1 MDYAIVKA
9 ARRTKNAGFTPEPRA
24 LAPSRPATRETNHM
38 ASTTSSP
45 STPAAPVTFA
55 READVFVVTIDNPPV
70 NALGVDVRR
79 GLVAAIAA
87 AEADSAARAVLIVG
101 AGRNFI
107 AGADIREFGQTPQ
120 PPSLPEVCL
129 AIENCS
135 KPVVAAIHGAALGGG
150 LEVALAAHYRI
161 AAPHAK
167 LGLPE
172 VALGLLPGSGG
183 TQRAPRLVG
192 VKPALDLML
201 SGRHAGAKEALS
213 LGLVDKLGNDAD
225 ARAEGL
231 AYAKELVAANAPVR
245 RTREAAGLADTE
257 ASRAALEAA
266 RADTAKKSRGLF
278 SPMKIIEAVEAALTL
293 PFDEGMA
300 LERKLF
306 MQCIDSPQRAGL
318 IHAFFAEREVLKA
331 PETKAA
337 KPRALDAAG
346 IVGGGTMGAGIAVA
360 MLDAGLPVT
369 MIERDDTQLAR
380 GRANV
385 EKVYDGL
392 IKKGRMTDEAKAAV
406 MARFDGST
414 SYDALAQVDIV
425 VEAVFEDMA
434 VKKAVFAELD
444 RVCKPGAVLATNTSY
459 LDIDEIAAS
468 ISRPQDVVGLH
479 FFSPANIMK
488 LLEIVVPAKVSADVV
503 ATGFELAK
511 KLKKVPVRA
520 GVCDGFIGNR
530 ILAVYRQAAD
540 HMMEDG
546 ASPYQ
551 IDEAVRNFGY
561 PMGPFQVSD
570 LAGGDIGW
578 ATRKRK
584 AATRDPK
591 ARYVQIADRIC
602 ERGWFGQ
609 KTQRGYYLYPEGAR
623 TGQPDPEVLAIID
636 AERQRAGVTPRAFT
650 EDEIM
655 RRYMAAM
662 VNEGA
667 NVVHQ
672 GIALRP
678 LDVDVTFLYGYGF
691 PRHRGGPMKYA
702 DTVGLAKVLADIRE
716 FAKEDPLFWQPSP
729 LLVDLVER
737 GADFSSLNQ
746 SN

>member
-1 MDYAIVKA
+1 MATTD
-9 ARRTKNAGFTPEPRA
+9 T
-24 LAPSRPATRETNHM
+24 LPA
-38 ASTTSSP
+38 SD
-45 STPAAPVTFA
+45 PVTFQ
-55 READVFVVTIDNPPV
+55 RQADVLVVTIDNPPV

-79 GLVAAIAA
+79 GLVAAIDA
-87 AEADSAARAVLIVG
+87 AEADGAVAAVLIVG

-107 AGADIREFGQTPQ
+107 AGADIREFGKPPL
-120 PPSLPEVCL
+120 PPSLPEVCSR
-129 AIENCS
+129 IENCS

-150 LEVALAAHYRI
+150 LEIALSAHYRL
-161 AAPHAK
+161 AVPSAK

-172 VALGLLPGSGG
+172 VQLGLMPGSGG
-183 TQRAPRLVG
+183 TQRAPRLIG
-192 VKPALDLML
+192 MKAALDLML
-201 SGRHAGAKEALS
+201 SGRHAGAKEALAVGLIDR
-213 LGLVDKLGNDAD
+213 LGEGAD
-225 ARAEGL
+225 ALAEGL
-231 AYAKELVAANAPVR
+231 AYAQELVAAKAPVR
-245 RTREAAGLADTE
+245 RTRDANALADEVTQ
-257 ASRAALEAA
+257 RAALEAA
-266 RADTAKKSRGLF
+266 RGDTAKKSRGLF
-278 SPMKIIEAVEAALTL
+278 SPMKIIEAAEAALAL

-306 MQCIDSPQRAGL
+306 LQCIESPQRAGL

-331 PETKAA
+331 PETQAA
-337 KPRALDAAG
+337 KPRPIASCG

-369 MIERDDTQLAR
+369 MIERDEESLAR
-380 GRANV
+380 GRAHV

-392 IKKGRMTDEAKAAV
+392 IRKGRMTPEAKAAV
-406 MARFDGST
+406 MARFSGST
-414 SYDALAQVDIV
+414 AYDALADADLVL
-425 VEAVFEDMA
+425 EAVFEDMT

-468 ISRPQDVVGLH
+468 ISRPADVLGLH

-488 LLEIVVPAKVSADVV
+488 LLEIVVPAKVAADVV

-511 KLKKVPVRA
+511 KLKKTPVRA

-546 ASPYQ
+546 ASPWQ
-551 IDEAVRNFGY
+551 IDQAVRDFGY

-584 AATRDPK
+584 AATRDPS

-609 KTQRGYYLYPEGAR
+609 KTGRGYYLYPEGAR
-623 TGQPDPEVLAIID
+623 AGTPDPEVTAIID
-636 AERQRAGVTPRAFT
+636 AERQRAGVAPRDFT
-650 EDEIM
+650 DEEIM

-662 VNEGA
+662 INEGA

-672 GIALRP
+672 RIALRP
-678 LDVDVTFLYGYGF
+678 LDVDVTFVHGYGF
-691 PRHRGGPMKYA
+691 PRHRGGPMKHA
-702 DTVGLAKVLADIRE
+702 DTVGLANILADIRE
-716 FAKEDPLFWQPSP
+716 FARQDPVFWKASP
-729 LLVDLVER
+729 LLVELVER
-737 GADFSSLNQ
+737 GANFDSLNQ
-746 SN
+746 S

>member
-1 MDYAIVKA
+1 MAFDALSDVVKTE
-9 ARRTKNAGFTPEPRA
+9 RQSGV
-24 LAPSRPATRETNHM
+24 L
-38 ASTTSSP
+38 
-45 STPAAPVTFA
+45 
-55 READVFVVTIDNPPV
+55 VVTINNPPV
-70 NALGVDVRR
+70 NALGVAVRR
-79 GLVAAIAA
+79 GLAAAMDV
-87 AEADSAARAVLIVG
+87 AEADTGVAAVLIVG

-107 AGADIREFGQTPQ
+107 AGADIREFGKTPQ
-120 PPSLPEVCL
+120 PPSLPEVCSR
-129 AIENCS
+129 IENCA

-150 LEVALAAHYRI
+150 LELALSAHYRL
-161 AAPHAK
+161 AVPSAK

-172 VALGLLPGSGG
+172 VLLGLLPGSGG
-183 TQRAPRLVG
+183 TQRGPRLMG
-192 VKPALDLML
+192 AKAALDLIL
-201 SGRHAGAKEALS
+201 SGRHANAKEALA
-213 LGLVDKLGNDAD
+213 LGLIDRLGDGPDAL
-225 ARAEGL
+225 AEGL
-231 AYAKELVAANAPVR
+231 AYAQELVAGQAPVR
-245 RTREAAGLADTE
+245 RTRDAAALADTDV
-257 ASRAALEAA
+257 SRAALDAA

-306 MQCIDSPQRAGL
+306 LQCVDSPQRAGL

-337 KPRALDAAG
+337 KPRPLESAG

-360 MLDAGLPVT
+360 MLDAGMPVT
-369 MIERDDTQLAR
+369 MIERDEPSLAR
-380 GRANV
+380 GRAHV

-392 IKKGRMTDEAKAAV
+392 IKKGRMTPEAKAVV
-406 MARFDGST
+406 MARFSGAT
-414 SYDALAQVDIV
+414 SYAALTQVDIV

-468 ISRPQDVVGLH
+468 TSRPGDVVGLH

-488 LLEIVVPAKVSADVV
+488 LLEIVVPAKVRADVV

-546 ASPYQ
+546 ASPYE
-551 IDEAVRNFGY
+551 IDAAVRNFGY

-623 TGQPDPEVLAIID
+623 TGVPDPEVLAIID
-636 AERQRAGVTPRAFT
+636 AERERAGITPRAFT
-650 EDEIM
+650 EEEIM

-678 LDVDVTFLYGYGF
+678 LDVDVTFMYGYGF

-702 DTVGLAKVLADIRE
+702 DTVGLPQVLADIRE
-716 FAKEDPLFWQPSP
+716 FAKQDPLFWQPSP
-729 LLVDLVER
+729 LLVQLVER
-737 GADFSSLNQ
+737 GADFASLNQ
-746 SN
+746 SE

>member
-1 MDYAIVKA
+1 MLGSPQSLGP
-9 ARRTKNAGFTPEPRA
+9 AR
-24 LAPSRPATRETNHM
+24 SATQETSDTHM
-38 ASTTSSP
+38 ATTTPSP
-45 STPAAPVTFA
+45 STSTGPVTFE
-55 READVFVVTIDNPPV
+55 RLGDVFVVTIDNPPV

-79 GLVAAIAA
+79 GLVAAIDA
-87 AEADSAARAVLIVG
+87 AEADSAAKAVLIVG

-107 AGADIREFGQTPQ
+107 AGADIREFGKTPQ

-129 AIENCS
+129 KIENCT

-150 LEVALAAHYRI
+150 LEVALSAHYRI
-161 AAPHAK
+161 ASPTAK

-183 TQRAPRLVG
+183 TQRAPRLIG
-192 VKPALDLML
+192 VKPAIELML
-201 SGRHAGAKEALS
+201 SGRHAGAREALS
-213 LGLVDKLGNDAD
+213 LGLVDRLGTDADADADAD

-231 AYAKELVAANAPVR
+231 AYANELVAAKAPVR
-245 RTREAAGLADTE
+245 RTREAGALADKE

-278 SPMKIIEAVEAALTL
+278 SPMKIVEAVEGALTL

-306 MQCIDSPQRAGL
+306 LQCIDSPQRAGL

-331 PETKAA
+331 PETKSAS
-337 KPRALDAAG
+337 PRALESAG

-360 MLDAGLPVT
+360 MLDAGMPVT

-392 IKKGRMTDEAKAAV
+392 IAKGRMTPEAKAAV
-406 MARFDGST
+406 MARFSGST

-425 VEAVFEDMA
+425 VEAVFEEMG

-444 RVCKPGAVLATNTSY
+444 RVCKRGAVIATNTSY

-546 ASPYQ
+546 ASPYD
-551 IDEAVRNFGY
+551 IDAAVRNFGY

-591 ARYVQIADRIC
+591 ARYVQVADRIC

-623 TGQPDPEVLAIID
+623 TGVPDPEVLAIID
-636 AERQRAGVTPRAFT
+636 AERERAGIKPRAFT
-650 EDEIM
+650 EEEIM

-662 VNEGA
+662 INEGA
-667 NVVHQ
+667 NVVLQ
-672 GIALRP
+672 RIALRP

-702 DTVGLAKVLADIRE
+702 DTVGLPKVLADIQE
-716 FAKEDPLFWQPSP
+716 FAKEDPIFWKPSP
-729 LLVDLVER
+729 LLVQLVER
-737 GADFSSLNQ
+737 GADFASLNQ
-746 SN
+746 SE